1 MNGLIDFAM
10 PYLIQFM
17 RDYAGKV
24 DALVEDKKDRNNK
37 EVAKEKEAVDQ
48 QMNQNM
54 YVQLLPAALPAPG
67 METTQGM
74 SGMGV
79 VGGSRSRWAMLRHGH
94 ARDGIPAGILI
105 DDSSRHDRA
114 LEL

>member
-1 MNGLIDFAM
+1 M
-10 PYLIQFM
+10 
-17 RDYAGKV
+17 
-24 DALVEDKKDRNNK
+24 
-37 EVAKEKEAVDQ
+37 DQ

-54 YVQLLPAALPAPG
+54 YAQLLPAALPAPG

-79 VGGSRSRWAMLRHGH
+79 VGGSPQQMGGMPAMGTP
-94 ARDGIPAGILI
+94 DGIPAGILI

>member
-1 MNGLIDFAM
+1 M
-10 PYLIQFM
+10 
-17 RDYAGKV
+17 
-24 DALVEDKKDRNNK
+24 LVEDKKDRTTE
-37 EVAKEKEAVDQ
+37 EVAKEKEVVDQ

-54 YVQLLPAALPAPG
+54 YAQLLPGAPRARHGDDAGDVGDGGGRGVPAADGRMP
-67 METTQGM
+67 
-74 SGMGV
+74 
-79 VGGSRSRWAMLRHGH
+79 RHGH